1 MLQRSLAALSVT
13 ALLASGASAQQPPA
27 TAAQK
32 PAESQAAQAPP
43 RPQPQLVN
51 VKIDL
56 TITDQREGA
65 ASTAKTLTMIVADRE
80 SGRIRSTSAREELT
94 LNVDVRPELVREGRV
109 RTWLTLE
116 YRPPRTS
123 PDKEAVGMT
132 ESLVTIL
139 DDGKPLVVSQSADP
153 ASSRSVR
160 VELKA
165 TILK

>member
-1 MLQRSLAALSVT
+1 MQKSFLALAVT
-13 ALLASGASAQQPPA
+13 ALLSSGASAQQPPA
-27 TAAQK
+27 AAAQK
-32 PAESQAAQAPP
+32 PVDSQAAQAPP
-43 RPQPQLVN
+43 RPQPQLLN

-65 ASTAKTLTMIVADRE
+65 APTPKTLTIIVADRE
-80 SGRIRSTSAREELT
+80 SGRIRSMSAREELT
-94 LNVDVRPELVREGRV
+94 LNVDVRPEMVRDGRV

-132 ESLVTIL
+132 ESLVAIL

-153 ASSRSVR
+153 ASSRSVK